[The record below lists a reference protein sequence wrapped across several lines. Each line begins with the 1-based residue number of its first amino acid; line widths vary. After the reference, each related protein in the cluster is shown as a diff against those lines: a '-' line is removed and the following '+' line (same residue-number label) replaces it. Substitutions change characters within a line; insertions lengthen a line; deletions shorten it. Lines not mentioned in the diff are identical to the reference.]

1 MIERV
6 HSIMD
11 RYAGLTVLHTYTT
24 TIDPRTLKQLTE
36 HVVVCIYDKRATV
49 KEYTD
54 RREIDI
60 RA

>member
-6 HSIMD
+6 HQVMD
-11 RYAGLTVLHTYTT
+11 RYAGVTLIHTYTT
-24 TIDPRTLKQLTE
+24 TIDNKTLKQLTE
-36 HVVVCIYDKRATV
+36 HVVVCIYDKQANV

-54 RREIDI
+54 KREIDI

>member
-6 HSIMD
+6 HQVMD
-11 RYAGLTVLHTYTT
+11 RYAGLTVLHNYTT

-36 HVVVCIYDKRATV
+36 HVVVRIYDQHADV
-49 KEYTD
+49 KEYNQKPN
-54 RREIDI
+54 IDI

>member
-36 HVVVCIYDKRATV
+36 HVVVRIYDQHAKL
-49 KEYTD
+49 KEYNQKPN
-54 RREIDI
+54 IDI
-60 RA
+60 KA